1 MRATKEERK
10 GKLPVLAPPP
20 NRHSKLLKC
29 LCNCL
34 TSAKTHMRSADR
46 ALTLSSLVSS
56 KHVVYGRAC
65 PDDVFEK
72 RDKMRNGPP
81 QSSDIEVEG
90 WTSDRLSERLKPG
103 FLEGYGIAESK
114 VCHKCMHTDK
124 ERG

>member
-1 MRATKEERK
+1 
-10 GKLPVLAPPP
+10 
-20 NRHSKLLKC
+20 
-29 LCNCL
+29 
-34 TSAKTHMRSADR
+34 MRSADR

-114 VCHKCMHTDK
+114 TKNGVSSGGMRCATLDELK
-124 ERG
+124 EFEIECLKGM